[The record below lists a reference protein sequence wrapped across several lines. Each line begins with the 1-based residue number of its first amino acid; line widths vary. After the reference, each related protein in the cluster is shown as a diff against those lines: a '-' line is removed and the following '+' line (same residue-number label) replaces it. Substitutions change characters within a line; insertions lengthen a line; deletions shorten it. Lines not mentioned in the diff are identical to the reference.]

1 MGCAVLVEGTCQVY
15 TEVGGGVWLVQVC
28 GTYRTL
34 SADLKVEGPLK
45 GQAAVHTADA

>member
-28 GTYRTL
+28 GTYMTC
-34 SADLKVEGPLK
+34 PI
-45 GQAAVHTADA
+45 HIYTW